1 MGRINNFEE
10 LTIWKD
16 SVDLVNQIYEV
27 TKEKP
32 FCRDY
37 QLVDQIRRSVVS
49 IPSNIS
55 EGFERDGKKE
65 FINFLSIAKG
75 SCGELR
81 TQLHIAFYQEYIDEQ
96 NFNILFNQAKDLS
109 RSISALMKYLRDID
123 YKGHKFK

>member
-1 MGRINNFEE
+1 MGRINCFEE
-10 LTIWKD
+10 LTIWKEA
-16 SVDLVNQIYEV
+16 VDLVNRIYEI

-32 FCRDY
+32 FCTDY

-65 FINFLSIAKG
+65 FIIFLSIAKG

-81 TQLHIAFYQEYIDEQ
+81 TQLYIAFHQKYIDEHT
-96 NFNILFNQAKDLS
+96 FNVLYDRAKDLS
-109 RSISALMKYLRDID
+109 RSISALIKYLLDID